1 MTGAPEGVNLA
12 TGEALMANKYDG
24 ERGRAMHTLRIP
36 MTLLLLWV
44 TTAACVTINVY
55 FPAEAAEKAAD
66 RIIRDVYG
74 ESPKQTKEPQS
85 RYENSVM
92 PRVRRY
98 SLLDWFIPVAHAGA
112 DLSVNTPAIRQ
123 LQADME
129 KRHRELAP
137 YYTSGAVGMT
147 RNGEIALRDQK
158 LVPLQDRNQVKRL
171 VARENQDRSALY
183 AEIARAN
190 GHPEWEPDIRQTF
203 ARRWVDN
210 APGGWWYQDASG
222 AWKQK

>member
-1 MTGAPEGVNLA
+1 
-12 TGEALMANKYDG
+12 
-24 ERGRAMHTLRIP
+24 
-36 MTLLLLWV
+36 MTLLLVLFA
-44 TTAACVTINVY
+44 AACVTINVY

-74 ESPKQTKEPQS
+74 EAPEKATEPRS
-85 RYENSVM
+85 LNEFPAAVHPVNYT
-92 PRVRRY
+92 
-98 SLLDWFIPVAHAGA
+98 LLDWFIPVAHAEA

-129 KRHRELAP
+129 KHHKELAP
-137 YYTSGAVGMT
+137 YYASGAVGMT
-147 RNGEIALRDQK
+147 RNGEVAVRDQK
-158 LVPLQDRNQVKRL
+158 LVPLQDRNQVKKL

-183 AEIARAN
+183 DEIARAN
-190 GHPEWEPDIRQTF
+190 GHPEWEPDIRQIF

-210 APGGWWYQDASG
+210 APGGWWYQDAGG